1 MSQSAARNNWSYI
14 LTHFLAKGPAGWR
27 WPLPALRR
35 PRYRCAMHFFS
46 DNVTPICPDVMAA
59 IAAADHADHGYDG
72 DAWSARLDGA
82 FSDLFETPVRALW
95 VSTGTAANCIALA
108 TLCPPYG
115 GILCHEEAHII
126 ADECGAPVFFTHGAT
141 LMPLPGEGAKLTPE
155 IVIDRLKMIR
165 PDVHQAPARAISIT
179 NATEYGLVY
188 APAEVAALGEVAKA
202 HGLGFHMD
210 GARFANAVAH
220 LGCTPAD
227 VTWRAG
233 VDALSFGCVKNGGM
247 VGEALLFFGEA
258 ADARTAEAQRWRKRS
273 GHLFSKG
280 RYLAAQIL
288 AMIEDDLWLRNAHAA
303 NGAAQALADG
313 AAGRLMHP
321 VQANELFVRL
331 STEEAATLRAQ
342 GFDFYDWGEGAARL
356 VTNWA
361 QDAAS
366 VAPLAQA
373 LKALTGG

>member
-1 MSQSAARNNWSYI
+1 
-14 LTHFLAKGPAGWR
+14 
-27 WPLPALRR
+27 
-35 PRYRCAMHFFS
+35 MHFFS

-82 FSDLFETPVRALW
+82 FSDLFETPISALW

-126 ADECGAPVFFTHGAT
+126 ADECGAPGFFTHGAT
-141 LMPLPGEGAKLTPE
+141 LMPLPGEGAKLTPD
-155 IVIDRLKMIR
+155 VVTDRLKMIR

-188 APAEVAALGEVAKA
+188 APTEVAALGAVAKA

-247 VGEALLFFGEA
+247 VGEALLFFGET
-258 ADARTAEAQRWRKRS
+258 ADARAAEAQRWRKRS

-280 RYLAAQIL
+280 RYLAAQLL
-288 AMIEDDLWLRNAHAA
+288 AMIEGDLWLRNARAA

-331 STEEAATLRAQ
+331 SKEEAATLRAQ

>member
-1 MSQSAARNNWSYI
+1 
-14 LTHFLAKGPAGWR
+14 
-27 WPLPALRR
+27 
-35 PRYRCAMHFFS
+35 MHFFS
-46 DNVTPICPDVMAA
+46 DNVTPIAPAVMAA
-59 IAAADHADHGYDG
+59 IAAADQADHGYDG
-72 DAWSARLDGA
+72 DRWSARLDDA
-82 FSDLFETPVRALW
+82 FSTLFETPVSALW
-95 VSTGTAANCIALA
+95 VATGTAANCIALA

-115 GILCHEEAHII
+115 GILCHEEAHI
-126 ADECGAPVFFTHGAT
+126 AVDECGAPGFFTHGAT
-141 LMPLPGEGAKLTPE
+141 LMPLPGDGAKLTPDS
-155 IVIDRLKMIR
+155 ITARLKTIR
-165 PDVHQAPARAISIT
+165 PDVHQVPARTISIT

-188 APAEVAALGEVAKA
+188 TAQEVAALGAIAQA

-220 LGCTPAD
+220 LGCAPAD

-247 VGEALLFFGEA
+247 VGEALLFFGERA
-258 ADARTAEAQRWRKRS
+258 PARAAEAKRWRKRS

-288 AMIEDDLWLRNAHAA
+288 AMIESDLWLTNARSA
-303 NGAAQALADG
+303 NAAAQALADG
-313 AAGRLMHP
+313 AAGRLMHD

-331 STEEAATLRAQ
+331 TADEAAILRAQ

-356 VTNWA
+356 VTNWS

-366 VAPLAQA
+366 VAPLADA
-373 LKALTGG
+373 LKALPYG